1 MISNILGTFVHIIIF
16 MLKFKNDD
24 NTIQEVLK
32 LTAYAGSLV
41 VY

>member
-16 MLKFKNDD
+16 IKNDD

-32 LTAYAGSLV
+32 LTSYAGSLV